1 MAGMGSFVLDSVHQD
16 ESLDIAN
23 EETETFEC
31 GNKKKSYLF
40 NKNTLLMGRWDI
52 NFIVGL
58 IKGAEKPLESVVEP
72 SG

>member
-31 GNKKKSYLF
+31 GNKKNL
-40 NKNTLLMGRWDI
+40 I
-52 NFIVGL
+52 CL
-58 IKGAEKPLESVVEP
+58 IKILS
-72 SG
+72 